1 VNCWY
6 VEDWLRQ
13 KYSDGT
19 VVELDFQVQV
29 VDSSGNVIAGPVDA
43 SPRFSVKLA
52 PSGSTTGTLS
62 IVSVGTAY
70 GTLMM
75 VPTQSAVES
84 GVTII
89 NWTYI
94 GILLCVL
101 GIIYLAVFRKKRR
114 R

>member
-1 VNCWY
+1 
-6 VEDWLRQ
+6 
-13 KYSDGT
+13 
-19 VVELDFQVQV
+19 
-29 VDSSGNVIAGPVDA
+29 VDA

-52 PSGSTTGTLS
+52 PAGSTTGTLS

-75 VPTQSAVES
+75 VPTQSAVAS

-114 R
+114 RR